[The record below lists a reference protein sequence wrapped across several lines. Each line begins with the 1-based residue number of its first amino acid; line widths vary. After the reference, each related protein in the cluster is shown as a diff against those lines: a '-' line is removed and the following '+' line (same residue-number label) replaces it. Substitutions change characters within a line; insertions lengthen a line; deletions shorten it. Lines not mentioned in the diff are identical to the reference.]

1 MDNQLFRKAALDKL
15 ASPERLDVLM
25 QVTSPKGW
33 LALWT
38 VGGVL
43 LCVIAWS
50 IFGSI
55 PRRVDG
61 AGILIRGGGLR
72 ELRAEG
78 DGVLSKFD
86 VVVGQELTEGQLV
99 GEIARVQVEQSVA
112 GAQTKYEQAMQELA
126 AASAEDQSAIAQ
138 TRAQIARYESDIQ
151 RTEAQIRLKE
161 ADAADKRE
169 LLKKGLVTK
178 ARVDALEAEVLGLRS
193 TLTGTR
199 AQITQLYNSIQAIQQ
214 RTRAKATSVEFAKD
228 ELSRTSKT
236 AASVTEVRCTVL
248 GRVVEVKKRTGDRV
262 QLGEALVLIE
272 PPSVGLEPIVYVDSS
287 IGKRI
292 KPGMEAQIAPST
304 VKREEHGFMRG
315 LIKSVGDYPV
325 TPQAVQ
331 ARVANQSLA
340 QELLGD
346 TAKIEVAAQL
356 VPDKS
361 TASGYQWSSSS
372 GPPFKIDGGTRITVS
387 VIYERRAPISLVL
400 PIIRGTF
407 GAS

>member
-1 MDNQLFRKAALDKL
+1 MDNSLFRKAALDKL

-43 LCVIAWS
+43 LCVLAWS
-50 IFGSI
+50 IVGSI

-61 AGILIRGGGLR
+61 TGILIRGGGLR
-72 ELRAEG
+72 EIRAEG
-78 DGVLSKFD
+78 DGVLTKFD
-86 VVVGQELTEGQLV
+86 VLIGQDVSEGQLV
-99 GEIARVQVEQSVA
+99 GEIARVEVEQSVA
-112 GAQTKYEQAMQELA
+112 GARTKYEQAMQELA
-126 AASAEDQSAIAQ
+126 TASAEDQSTIAQ
-138 TRAQIARYESDIQ
+138 TRAQIARYETDLQ

-161 ADAADKRE
+161 ADANDKRE

-178 ARVDALEAEVLGLRS
+178 SRVDALEGEILGLRS
-193 TLTGTR
+193 SLTGTR
-199 AQITQLYNSIQAIQQ
+199 AQITQLHNSIQAIQQ
-214 RTRAKATSVEFAKD
+214 RTRAKATSVEFARD

-236 AASVTEVRCTVL
+236 AASVTEVRSTVF
-248 GRVVEVKKRTGDRV
+248 GRVIEVKKRVGDRV
-262 QLGEALVLIE
+262 QLGEAMVLVE
-272 PPSVGLEPIVYVDSS
+272 PPGTGLEPIVYVDSS

-292 KPGMEAQIAPST
+292 KPGMEAQISPST

-315 LIKSVGDYPV
+315 TIKSVGEYPV

-331 ARVANQSLA
+331 TRVANQSLA

-346 TAKIEVAAQL
+346 SAKIEVAAQL
-356 VPDKS
+356 VADAK

-372 GPPFKIDGGTRITVS
+372 GPPYKVDGGTRITVS

-407 GAS
+407 GS

>member
-43 LCVIAWS
+43 LCVIVWS
-50 IFGSI
+50 VFGSI

-61 AGILIRGGGLR
+61 AGILLRGGGLR
-72 ELRAEG
+72 EVRAEG
-78 DGVLSKFD
+78 EGVLTKFD
-86 VVVGQELTEGQLV
+86 IATGQDVAEGQLLGV
-99 GEIARVQVEQSVA
+99 IERVEVEQSVA
-112 GAQTKYEQAMQELA
+112 GARTKYEAAMQELA
-126 AASAEDQSAIAQ
+126 TASAEDQATIAQ

-151 RTEAQIRLKE
+151 RTEAQIRAKE

-178 ARVDALEAEVLGLRS
+178 ARVDAIDAEVLSLRS
-193 TLTGTR
+193 MLTGTR

-214 RTRAKATSVEFAKD
+214 RTRAKATSVEFARD

-236 AASVTEVRCTVL
+236 AASVTEVRSAVL

-262 QLGEALVLIE
+262 QMGEAIALIE
-272 PPSVGLEPIVYVDSS
+272 PPGAGLEPIVYVDSS

-292 KPGMEAQIAPST
+292 KPGMEAQISPST

-315 LIKSVGDYPV
+315 TIKSVGDYPV

-331 ARVANQSLA
+331 AKVANQSLV
-340 QELLGD
+340 QELVGD
-346 TAKIEVAAQL
+346 SAKIEIGAQL
-356 VPDKS
+356 IPDKS
-361 TASGYQWSSSS
+361 TASGYKWSSSS

-407 GAS
+407 GGS